1 MISREFNLNLDIIN
15 INKYIK
21 PIRVYQNDVYQCILN
36 IKVFKDTKELN
47 LANKDAIIHILK
59 SNSELIEY
67 NNYEILDNTLKVKL
81 VNVDEVG
88 EHTLHI
94 MLENENQKHTLPLIK
109 FEVMKL

>member
-21 PIRVYQNDVYQCILN
+21 PIKVYQNDVYQCILN
-36 IKVFKDTKELN
+36 ITVSRNDKRIN
-47 LANKDAIIHILK
+47 LDHKDAIIHILK
-59 SNSELIEY
+59 SNDELIKY
-67 NNYEILDNTLKVKL
+67 NHYEILDNTLKVKL
-81 VNVDEVG
+81 VNVNEIG

-94 MLENENQKHTLPLIK
+94 MLVNENQKHTLPLIK

>member
-21 PIRVYQNDVYQCILN
+21 KIQVYQNDVYQCILN

-47 LANKDAIIHILK
+47 LANKKAIIHILK

-81 VNVDEVG
+81 VNVNEIG

-94 MLENENQKHTLPLIK
+94 MLVNENQKHTLPLIK